1 MSANDHMP
9 WEDDRAAYLL
19 GALDDAEAAAFEGHL
34 AGCERC
40 RAELRWLAPA
50 VDVLPAAVE
59 QLEAPE
65 GLRDRILGGIEA
77 DAVRSPDLS
86 RGAARRG
93 SSGGSFWRRLR
104 LPTPAVAG
112 IAATV
117 ALAVGLVGGYAL
129 GGDDSGNPATVA
141 TVPLEAT
148 APAVRAAGDVV
159 RHDDT
164 WTLDVA
170 HIPNL
175 RPGDVYQ
182 VWMRK
187 GDQLQPSI
195 LFVPSRDGTA
205 RIVLPAETGSAD
217 EMLVT
222 REPAGGSQEPTSA
235 PLVSATL

>member
-1 MSANDHMP
+1 MSATDHMP

-19 GALDDAEAAAFEGHL
+19 GALDAAEVAAFEDHL
-34 AGCERC
+34 AGCDRC

-50 VDVLPAAVE
+50 LDVLPASVE

-77 DAVRSPDLS
+77 DTVHSPDL
-86 RGAARRG
+86 GARAKRRPA
-93 SSGGSFWRRLR
+93 GGSLWSRLR
-104 LPTPAVAG
+104 LPAPALAG
-112 IAATV
+112 IAAV
-117 ALAVGLVGGYAL
+117 LALAVGVAAGYAL
-129 GGDDSGNPATVA
+129 RGDDSGSSPTVA
-141 TVPLEAT
+141 TVPLEPT
-148 APAVRAAGDVV
+148 APAVRAVGDVV

-164 WTLDVA
+164 WTLDVS

-205 RIVLPAETGSAD
+205 RIVLPAETGGAD